1 MPGEER
7 GTGILEPWVLVQA
20 LPMVLM
26 LVNYLQSL
34 DLDILLLNWA
44 RSRAQIVFISYTNSG
59 VAAQSTML
67 RSVLRLFCSSEG
79 KWSWSMSDACSGCRR
94 QDLAVLAGDR
104 PTLTLP

>member
-20 LPMVLM
+20 LPTVLM

-67 RSVLRLFCSSEG
+67 RSVCSE
-79 KWSWSMSDACSGCRR
+79 
-94 QDLAVLAGDR
+94 AVL
-104 PTLTLP
+104 